1 MKKINYLRKRVN
13 LLRAGLSSIAFSWI
27 MILAIVTS
35 SSFAMSQNPDSIKI
49 NDNDFGIKQKS
60 GKLEVGFITV
70 GPVSDWG
77 YNYQHNQG
85 RLEMEARLRNKIHT
99 VIVENVPE
107 TADVER
113 VMQRMCKSGAGLI
126 FSTSYG
132 YADSSL
138 RVAKKNPSVT
148 FMQALGS
155 KQSLNLGTYSIAVWE
170 PAYVCGVVAALTTK
184 GETRFG
190 FLGAHPV
197 PPINW
202 SVNAFCLGAQ
212 SVNPKITVD
221 IVYTNS
227 WYDPAAETEAAKSL
241 AAKGVKV
248 IYVLTDSPIAGVQA
262 AEHAGI
268 YSLAHFA
275 NMSNFAPKKWIT
287 GTVWKWSSLYVDV
300 AKKVMNGTW
309 KGRHYAG
316 GFKEGYVDIAP
327 FGPDVKQ
334 LARDNAQTVIDN
346 IAKGKKNVF
355 QGPIQDAQGN
365 MRVTEGKSLTIQD
378 ILSMDW
384 VVKGVKGAPTPN
396 K

>member
-1 MKKINYLRKRVN
+1 MKTLMSSRKRGYLRRVSGA
-13 LLRAGLSSIAFSWI
+13 LLAIACIAMLLAPANIAQAGLFGKGDSSA
-27 MILAIVTS
+27 
-35 SSFAMSQNPDSIKI
+35 
-49 NDNDFGIKQKS
+49 FGIQKDS
-60 GKLEVGFITV
+60 GKLEIGFITV

-85 RLEMEARLRNKIHT
+85 RLGMEARLRDKVHT
-99 VIVENVPE
+99 VIVENIPE

-113 VMQRMCKSGAGLI
+113 VMQRMSNAGAGLI

-138 RVAKKNPSVT
+138 RVAKKNPSIT

-155 KQSLNLGTYSIAVWE
+155 EQSQNLGTYSVAVWE
-170 PAYVCGVVAALTTK
+170 PAYVCGVVAALTAD

-202 SVNAFCLGAQ
+202 TVNAFCLGAQ
-212 SVNPKITVD
+212 SVNPAITVD
-221 IVYTNS
+221 VVYTNS

-241 AAKGVKV
+241 AAQGVKV
-248 IYVLTDSPIAGVQA
+248 LYVLTDSPIAGVQA
-262 AEHAGI
+262 AEQAGI

-275 NMSNFAPKKWIT
+275 DMSSFAPKKWIT

-300 AKKVMNGTW
+300 ANKVMDGTW
-309 KGRHYAG
+309 ESRHYAG
-316 GFKEGYVDIAP
+316 GFAEGYVDIAP

-334 LARDNAQTVIDN
+334 PARDKARDVISS
-346 IAKGKKNVF
+346 IAEGKQNVF
-355 QGPIQDAQGN
+355 QGPIRDAQGKL
-365 MRVTEGKSLTIQD
+365 RVPEGKALTVPD

-384 VVKGVKGAPTPN
+384 VVQGVKGAPTP
-396 K
+396 KD